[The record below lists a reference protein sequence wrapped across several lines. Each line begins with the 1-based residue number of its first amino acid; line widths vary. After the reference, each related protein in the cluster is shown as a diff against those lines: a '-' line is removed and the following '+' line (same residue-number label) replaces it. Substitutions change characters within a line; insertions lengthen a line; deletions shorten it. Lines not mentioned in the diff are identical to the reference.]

1 MTDYVYFIE
10 ADNGLVKIGK
20 SKNVRKRLAALRGG
34 SPIHLRLLYSIDCN
48 GRASE
53 TEKHFHKMFE
63 AKRKHGEWFGLNKKE
78 KRDIMRMGADATG
91 RIEGDDFICPNC
103 LKSVR
108 GKSGLTNHKR
118 FCNGE
123 DCAERFSRRGE

>member
-20 SKNVRKRLAALRGG
+20 SKDVRKRLNALRGA
-34 SPIHLRLLYSIDCN
+34 SPISLRLLFSIDCN
-48 GRASE
+48 GQAIK
-53 TEKHFHKMFE
+53 TEKRFHKMFA

-78 KRDIMRMGADATG
+78 KMGIMRMGADATG